1 MNTSFGVIGDALVA
15 TMQVRPVII
24 DEIQSLQDQDRFR
37 FLRKMK
43 ENVRSG
49 KGKDF
54 MIRGDGMLCKNFICV
69 PKIGDIRMRLME
81 EAYCASY
88 SLHPGSTKM
97 YRDIRRRWR
106 ACDEEGDSRICGQVS
121 YLSTDQG
128 RTSSSSR
135 EVAITFHTSMEVG

>member
-54 MIRGDGMLCKNFICV
+54 MIRGDRMLAISALPSCPV
-69 PKIGDIRMRLME
+69 PIRFLELPKQR
-81 EAYCASY
+81 
-88 SLHPGSTKM
+88 H
-97 YRDIRRRWR
+97 
-106 ACDEEGDSRICGQVS
+106 
-121 YLSTDQG
+121 
-128 RTSSSSR
+128 
-135 EVAITFHTSMEVG
+135 